1 MRYKSHGIIQR
12 HFGLCQIPM
21 CQRPPANHTRNLHI
35 KSTSTAH
42 KYVNI
47 LVSEGKIQKDDKLTR
62 QLKIPGMT
70 SIIIPYFKK
79 VYPKTNF
86 NNPDRYIPFYPLKNQ
101 KEKLFAIP
109 LNSEELNQ
117 KQLHRN
123 DIVIL
128 KKADSKTNTS
138 VFLKQIHAEVEI
150 IGMIRLYQ
158 EAL

>member
-1 MRYKSHGIIQR
+1 MDYVKSR
-12 HFGLCQIPM
+12 CANGLPLAIREIC
-21 CQRPPANHTRNLHI
+21 TDLHI

-42 KYVNI
+42 KYINI

-70 SIIIPYFKK
+70 LIMIPYFKK
-79 VYPKTNF
+79 VSPNTNLHS
-86 NNPDRYIPFYPLKNQ
+86 PDLYIPFYPLKNQ
-101 KEKLFAIP
+101 KEKLFAIS
-109 LNSEELNQ
+109 LNSEELKQ
-117 KQLHRN
+117 KQPHRN

-128 KKADSKTNTS
+128 KKADKKTNTS

-158 EAL
+158 ETL